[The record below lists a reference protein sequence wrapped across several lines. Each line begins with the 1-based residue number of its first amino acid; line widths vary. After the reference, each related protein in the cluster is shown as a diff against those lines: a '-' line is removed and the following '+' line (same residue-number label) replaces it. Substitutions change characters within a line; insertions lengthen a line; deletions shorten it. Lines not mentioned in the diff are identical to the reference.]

1 MKVVQVQKFTL
12 ARRAALLFLFSLLA
26 CGLMVITH
34 SGQAQSQDGR
44 ARRATTSQQTRPA
57 QQQPTPKS
65 SPTPKPGLV
74 RPGQV
79 VLSEEPPPEIPN
91 PTGAEIG
98 NNETIKI
105 NTELVNLNVRVID
118 RNNRPI
124 GDIRENEIH
133 VFENGVPQP
142 IFFFSKEEVPI
153 SYGLAID
160 TSGSLRSQLNQVLE
174 AGKMRPVIDRRYP
187 MSEVADAFRYMGEGH
202 AQGKVVITV

>member
-1 MKVVQVQKFTL
+1 MKVVQVQKL
-12 ARRAALLFLFSLLA
+12 SRAPRAALLFLFSLLA
-26 CGLMVITH
+26 CGLLVITH

-44 ARRATTSQQTRPA
+44 ARRATTSSQQQTRPA
-57 QQQPTPKS
+57 VTAQQTPKPKS

-79 VLSEEPPPEIPN
+79 VLDEAPPPEIAN
-91 PTGAEIG
+91 PAGAEIG
-98 NNETIKI
+98 ENETIKI

-124 GDIRENEIH
+124 GDVNQNEIH

-142 IFFFSKEEVPI
+142 VFFFSKEEVPI

-160 TSGSLRSQLNQVLE
+160 TSGSMRQQLAQVIE
-174 AGKMRPVIDRRYP
+174 AGKVII
-187 MSEVADAFRYMGEGH
+187 
-202 AQGKVVITV
+202 KT